1 MGKKS
6 LLRTI
11 AGIYIGTFFVSAA
24 VIWFFSPIGLVTGGL
39 AGLSIA
45 IEEITKRIFG
55 YGLPLWITNLS
66 LNIPLFAVSIYQRG
80 IRYGRNSMIAVAT
93 LTFNLWLLKRLAL
106 PIDAA
111 GDKMISCIFGGVLLG
126 IGVGIVL
133 RNSAT
138 TGGTDMLAMII
149 RYKSPGFPINKLM
162 MIMDCTI
169 VSIGMLVFGAYNALY
184 AILSIYITSK
194 VIETMIE
201 GMKFAKAAFII
212 SPKYEQISREIMEQ
226 IKKGNTLIRAQGMY
240 TKEDKNILYVVVFP
254 KQVQKLREIVSS
266 VDPHAFMT
274 IADVKEVM
282 GEGFETNYGL

>member
-1 MGKKS
+1 MRAKS
-6 LLRTI
+6 LWKTV
-11 AGIYIGTFFVSAA
+11 AGIYVGTFFISAA

-39 AGLSIA
+39 AGLSVA
-45 IEEITKRIFG
+45 VEEITRRVFG
-55 YGLPLWITNLS
+55 YGIPLWLTTLI
-66 LNIPLFAVSIYQRG
+66 LNIPLFVISIYQRG
-80 IRYGRNSMIAVAT
+80 VRYGRNSMIAVACI
-93 LTFNLWLLKRLAL
+93 TFNLWLLRIFEV
-106 PIDAA
+106 PVDVA

-149 RYKSPGFPINKLM
+149 RYKNPGFPINKLM
-162 MIMDCTI
+162 MLMDCTI
-169 VSIGMLVFGAYNALY
+169 VVIGMLVFGAYNALY

-212 SPKYEQISREIMEQ
+212 SPRYEEISHEIMEQ
-226 IKKGNTLIRAQGMY
+226 IRKGNTLIRAQGMY

-266 VDPHAFMT
+266 IDPHAFMT